1 MAQLPESIV
10 DPVASAIFA
19 HYKAK
24 HDAEPA
30 RGYLG
35 ASSIGKSCSRALWY
49 GFRWAQPAEFTGRL
63 YRLFQS
69 GHLQEPRV
77 VADLRAIGCQVYE
90 VNPADGKQFSFSEPA
105 TGHHFRGN
113 CDGILTGLPGA
124 EKTVHMLEVK
134 TSSDKLFKVLQKD
147 GVEKAK
153 PEHFAQMQIYMKWSI
168 DKFGDDGCKRALYV
182 CVNKNTDDIHTE
194 RLEYRPAAAQALIDK
209 ALAIVKAVE
218 PPIGISTD
226 STYYECKFC
235 DYHALCHGTAVP
247 APTCRS
253 CAWVTPLTKEKE
265 PVWACNNHV
274 GFWVDDAK
282 QRQGCAK
289 HLFIPVL
296 LVRTA
301 STVDATDTSVTYR
314 TDLGNQFT
322 NGDPAQHPEHLSSAE
337 IHAAQD
343 KAILG
348 SVANDAFLMEMRT
361 KFDGRLVA

>member
-1 MAQLPESIV
+1 MAQLPESVV

-49 GFRWAQPAEFTGRL
+49 GFRWAKPAEFTGRL

-77 VADLRAIGCQVYE
+77 VADLRAIGCEVYE

-153 PEHFAQMQIYMKWSI
+153 PEHFAQMQIYMKWSQ
-168 DKFGDDGCKRALYV
+168 DQFGADGCKRALYV
-182 CVNKNTDDIHTE
+182 CVNKNTDEIHTE
-194 RLEYRPAAAQALIDK
+194 RLEYQPEVARALIDK
-209 ALAIVKAVE
+209 ALAIINAVE

-226 STYYECKFC
+226 ATYYECKFC

-253 CAWVTPLTKEKE
+253 CAFATPELDGNARWTCSHHRADI
-265 PVWACNNHV
+265 P
-274 GFWVDDAK
+274 DAQ
-282 QRQGCAK
+282 QRLGCAQ

-296 LVRTA
+296 LVRTGSA
-301 STVDATDTSVTYR
+301 VDGTDTSVTYR
-314 TDLGNQFT
+314 TDMGNQFT
-322 NGDPAQHPEHLSSAE
+322 NGDPAVNPVHISSAE
-337 IHAAQD
+337 IHAVQD
-343 KAILG
+343 KTILG
-348 SVANDAFLMEMRT
+348 SVANDAFLMDMRT
-361 KFDGRLVA
+361 KFAGRLVA

>member
-1 MAQLPESIV
+1 MAQLPESVV

-19 HYKAK
+19 HYQAK
-24 HDAEPA
+24 HGAEPA

-49 GFRWAQPAEFTGRL
+49 GFRWAKPAEFTGRL

-134 TSSDKLFKVLQKD
+134 TSSDKLFKVLQTQ

-153 PEHFAQMQIYMKWSI
+153 PEHFKQMQIYMKWSQ
-168 DKFGDDGCKRALYV
+168 DQFGANGCKRALYV
-182 CVNKNTDDIHTE
+182 CVNKNTDEIHTE
-194 RLEYRPAAAQALIDK
+194 RLEYQSAVVQALLDK

-218 PPIGISTD
+218 PPVGISRMRPT
-226 STYYECKFC
+226 SSASSANTTRC
-235 DYHALCHGTAVP
+235 ATAPPCRRPPAAAAP
-247 APTCRS
+247 APRPSSTAMPGGRANALTLTFRS
-253 CAWVTPLTKEKE
+253 STSAWAAAATSTSPCCWCAPRPPWTPPT
-265 PVWACNNHV
+265 
-274 GFWVDDAK
+274 
-282 QRQGCAK
+282 R
-289 HLFIPVL
+289 
-296 LVRTA
+296 R
-301 STVDATDTSVTYR
+301 
-314 TDLGNQFT
+314 
-322 NGDPAQHPEHLSSAE
+322 
-337 IHAAQD
+337 
-343 KAILG
+343 
-348 SVANDAFLMEMRT
+348 
-361 KFDGRLVA
+361 

>member
-1 MAQLPESIV
+1 MAQLPESVV
-10 DPVASAIFA
+10 DPVATAIFA
-19 HYKAK
+19 YYQAK
-24 HDAEPA
+24 HGAEPA

-49 GFRWAQPAEFTGRL
+49 GFRWAKPAQFTGRL

-134 TSSDKLFKVLQKD
+134 TSSDKLFKVLQTQ

-153 PEHFAQMQIYMKWSI
+153 PEHFKQMQIYMKWSQ
-168 DKFGDDGCKRALYV
+168 DQFGANGCKRALYV
-182 CVNKNTDDIHTE
+182 CVNKNTDEIHTE
-194 RLEYRPAAAQALIDK
+194 RLEYQPDVAQALIYQ
-209 ALAIVKAVE
+209 AVAIVKAVE
-218 PPIGISTD
+218 PPVGISQD
-226 STYYECKFC
+226 ATYFECKFC

-253 CAWVTPLTKEKE
+253 CASATPELDGDARWTCKRFDADI
-265 PVWACNNHV
+265 PVEHQRLGCSSHV
-274 GFWVDDAK
+274 Y
-282 QRQGCAK
+282 
-289 HLFIPVL
+289 IPVL

-301 STVDATDTSVTYR
+301 PAVEATDTAVTYR
-314 TDLGNQFT
+314 TDLGHQFV
-322 NGDPAQHPEHLSSAE
+322 NGDPAQQPGHISSTE
-337 IHAAQD
+337 IHAVQD
-343 KAILG
+343 KTILG
-348 SVANDAFLMEMRT
+348 AVANDAFLMEMRAN
-361 KFDGRLVA
+361 FDGRLVA